1 MQKPKEESKRE
12 RDLKGESEYGWR
24 KLAKNKS
31 RFPPSPKREIGQGAE
46 EKISLQTPKGL
57 DREQS
62 HWLCFFLLYK
72 SDFKLFWIQ

>member
-12 RDLKGESEYGWR
+12 RDLKGESENGWR
-24 KLAKNKS
+24 KLAKNKG

-62 HWLCFFLLYK
+62 HWLCFFL
-72 SDFKLFWIQ
+72 FKKK